1 MVRESA
7 LHNRVLVRFSTA
19 YFLATVAEWVF
30 FVGGLVYA
38 FDKGGARTTGFASV
52 ALLLPTALAAPASG
66 AAPRRHNPH
75 VVLLA
80 ADAAEMIALA
90 GAAVGAFVDAPV
102 AVVIGLCAV
111 AAAAFTLVGPA
122 SAVSLPAVVRS
133 ARELTTANLWIG
145 SCDGTS
151 TLVGSLLA
159 TILLAAQG
167 PALALAGG
175 AVLTAVAV
183 AFTLP
188 QSRRDSATA
197 ICDGE
202 VDNDVD
208 SAGATRLIFR
218 SIVELRERPG
228 VGGVLAVAG
237 GQFILVGAL
246 DLILV
251 VLANDTLGLEE
262 AGTGLLIGCVGIG
275 AMVSAVG
282 SSMLVKR
289 RRLAPL
295 LACAVVRSIGSSFV
309 LGMTPTL
316 ATAVLLLPVVG
327 FGRALAD
334 LTIRMLL
341 QRATP
346 PQALAPIFGA
356 IELFAGIGM
365 IVGSIGAQVLI
376 AVQGVQAALI
386 GLAVFFLVLLLLT
399 LRSLRVADKSADIP
413 IVAISLLRRVP
424 AFAPLLPLAMETV
437 ARTAEELPT
446 TAGQVVMTEGEP
458 GDTFYAVADG
468 SFDIVHAGKLMCT
481 VERGASFGEVALLA
495 DVPRTATITCTRQGS
510 LLAVQRAPFLVAMTG
525 SDTCRRAAWG
535 VIRTMGLD
543 LDGEPAL
550 PTLDA

>member
-19 YFLATVAEWVF
+19 YFLATLAEWVF

-38 FDKGGARTTGFASV
+38 FDKGGARATGYASI

-66 AAPRRHNPH
+66 SSPRRHHPH

-80 ADAAEMIALA
+80 AYSAQTIALG
-90 GAAVGAFVDAPV
+90 GAAFGAFMEAPV

-111 AAAAFTLVGPA
+111 AAGAFTFLGPA

-133 ARELTTANLWIG
+133 TRELTTANLWIG
-145 SCDGTS
+145 ACDGTS
-151 TLVGSLLA
+151 TLAGSLLA

-167 PALALAGG
+167 AALALAGG
-175 AVLTAVAV
+175 AMLTALSVG
-183 AFTLP
+183 FTLP
-188 QSRRDSATA
+188 QIHRDSAA
-197 ICDGE
+197 AVCDADIESQG
-202 VDNDVD
+202 D
-208 SAGATRLIFR
+208 SVGATRLIFR
-218 SIVELRERPG
+218 SIVELRQRPG

-246 DLILV
+246 DLIVV
-251 VLANDTLGLEE
+251 VLANDTLDLNEG
-262 AGTGLLIGCVGIG
+262 GPGLLIACVGIG

-295 LACAVVRSIGSSFV
+295 LAAAVVSIIGSSFV

-334 LTIRMLL
+334 LTSRMLL

-376 AVQGVQAALI
+376 AVQGVEAALI
-386 GLAVFFLVLLLLT
+386 GLAVFFTMLLMLT
-399 LRSLRVADKSADIP
+399 WRSLRVADNSADIP

-424 AFAPLLPLAMETV
+424 AFAPLLPLALETV

-446 TAGQVVMTEGEP
+446 T
-458 GDTFYAVADG
+458 
-468 SFDIVHAGKLMCT
+468 
-481 VERGASFGEVALLA
+481 
-495 DVPRTATITCTRQGS
+495 
-510 LLAVQRAPFLVAMTG
+510 
-525 SDTCRRAAWG
+525 
-535 VIRTMGLD
+535 
-543 LDGEPAL
+543 
-550 PTLDA
+550 

>member
-7 LHNRVLVRFSTA
+7 LHNRVLVRFSVA

-38 FDKGGARTTGFASV
+38 FDKGGARATGFASV

-66 AAPRRHNPH
+66 SAPRRHNPH
-75 VVLLA
+75 VVMLTA
-80 ADAAEMIALA
+80 YSAQTIALA
-90 GAAVGAFVDAPV
+90 GAAVGAVVDAPV
-102 AVVIGLCAV
+102 AVVIGLCAI
-111 AAAAFTLVGPA
+111 AAAAFTFLGPA

-133 ARELTTANLWIG
+133 TRELTTANLWVG
-145 SCDGTS
+145 SCDGSS

-167 PALALAGG
+167 PALAMGSG
-175 AVLTAVAV
+175 AVLTAIAV

-188 QSRRDSATA
+188 QSRSDSAAAT
-197 ICDGE
+197 CDG
-202 VDNDVD
+202 DTDTDVD

-262 AGTGLLIGCVGIG
+262 AGTGLLIACIGIG

-282 SSMLVKR
+282 STMLVKR

-295 LACAVVRSIGSSFV
+295 LAGALASIIGASFF
-309 LGMTPTL
+309 LGLTPTL

-327 FGRALAD
+327 FGGALPA
-334 LTIRMLL
+334 LPSGFLL
-341 QRATP
+341 QRPTP

-356 IELFAGIGM
+356 IELFAGLGM
-365 IVGSIGAQVLI
+365 ILGSIGAQVLI

-386 GLAVFFLVLLLLT
+386 GLAVFFAVLLVLT
-399 LRSLRVADKSADIP
+399 WRSLRVADKSADIP

-424 AFAPLLPLAMETV
+424 AFAPLLPLALETV
-437 ARTAEELPT
+437 ARSAEELPT
-446 TAGQVVMTEGEP
+446 AAGQVVMTEGEA

-495 DVPRTATITCTRQGS
+495 DVPRTATITSTRQGS
-510 LLAVQRAPFLVAMTG
+510 LLAVQRAPFLVAVTG

-535 VIRTMGLD
+535 VIRTMGLE
-543 LDGEPAL
+543 LDDDPAL

>member
-1 MVRESA
+1 MRESA

-38 FDKGGARTTGFASV
+38 FDKGGARATGFASV

-66 AAPRRHNPH
+66 SAPRRHNPH
-75 VVLLA
+75 MVLLA
-80 ADAAEMIALA
+80 AYSAETIALA
-90 GAAVGAFVDAPV
+90 GAAVGAFVEAPV

-111 AAAAFTLVGPA
+111 AAAAFTFLGPA

-133 ARELTTANLWIG
+133 TRELTTANLWIG
-145 SCDGTS
+145 ACDGTS
-151 TLVGSLLA
+151 TLAGSLLA

-167 PALALAGG
+167 AALALAGG
-175 AVLTAVAV
+175 AVLTALSV

-188 QSRRDSATA
+188 QISRNSAAAVCGADIESEADS
-197 ICDGE
+197 
-202 VDNDVD
+202 V
-208 SAGATRLIFR
+208 GATRLIFR
-218 SIVELRERPG
+218 SIVELRQRPG

-246 DLILV
+246 DLIVV
-251 VLANDTLGLEE
+251 VLANETLGLGE
-262 AGTGLLIGCVGIG
+262 AAPGLLIACVGIG
-275 AMVSAVG
+275 AMLGAIG
-282 SSMLVKR
+282 SSVLVRR

-295 LACAVVRSIGSSFV
+295 LARALISIIGASLF
-309 LGMTPTL
+309 LGVAPTL
-316 ATAVLLLPVVG
+316 AAALLLLPVIG
-327 FGRALAD
+327 CGRTLVD
-334 LTIRMLL
+334 LTSRMLL

-356 IELFAGIGM
+356 IEFFAGVGM
-365 IVGSIGAQVLI
+365 VLGSIGAQALI
-376 AVQGVQAALI
+376 AIEGVDAALI
-386 GLAVFFLVLLLLT
+386 GLAVFFALLLVLT
-399 LRSLRVADKSADIP
+399 WRSLRVADNSADIP

-424 AFAPLLPLAMETV
+424 AFAPLLPLALETV

-446 TAGQVVMTEGEP
+446 TAGQVVMTEGEA

>member
-7 LHNRVLVRFSTA
+7 LHNRVLVRFSIA
-19 YFLATVAEWVF
+19 FFLATVAEWIF

-38 FDKGGARTTGFASV
+38 FDKGGARATGFASV

-66 AAPRRHNPH
+66 SAPRRHNPH
-75 VVLLA
+75 LVLLA
-80 ADAAEMIALA
+80 AYSAEMIALA
-90 GAAVGAFVDAPV
+90 GAAVGAFVGAPV

-111 AAAAFTLVGPA
+111 AAGAFTFLGPA

-133 ARELTTANLWIG
+133 TRELTTANLWIG

-167 PALALAGG
+167 AALALAGG
-175 AVLTAVAV
+175 ALLTAIAV
-183 AFTLP
+183 AFILP
-188 QSRRDSATA
+188 HSRNDSITNV
-197 ICDGE
+197 CETGTD
-202 VDNDVD
+202 VDVD
-208 SAGATRLIFR
+208 SAGATRTIFR
-218 SIVELRERPG
+218 SVVELRERPG

-251 VLANDTLGLEE
+251 VLANDTLGLDK
-262 AGTGLLIGCVGIG
+262 AGTGLLIACVGIG

-295 LACAVVRSIGSSFV
+295 LACAVVSIIGSSFV

-316 ATAVLLLPVVG
+316 ASAVLLLPVVG

-334 LTIRMLL
+334 LTSRMLL

-376 AVQGVQAALI
+376 AVQGVEAALI
-386 GLAVFFLVLLLLT
+386 GLAVFFTMLLVLT
-399 LRSLRVADKSADIP
+399 WRSLRVADKSADIP
-413 IVAISLLRRVP
+413 IVAISLLRRIP
-424 AFAPLLPLAMETV
+424 AFAPLLPLAMENV
-437 ARTAEELPT
+437 ARTAEEVPT
-446 TAGQVVMTEGEP
+446 TAGQVVMTEGEA

-468 SFDIVHAGKLMCT
+468 SFNIVHGGKLMCT
-481 VERGASFGEVALLA
+481 VERGASFGEVALL
-495 DVPRTATITCTRQGS
+495 
-510 LLAVQRAPFLVAMTG
+510 
-525 SDTCRRAAWG
+525 
-535 VIRTMGLD
+535 
-543 LDGEPAL
+543 
-550 PTLDA
+550 

>member
-1 MVRESA
+1 VRDSA

-19 YFLATVAEWVF
+19 YFLATVAEWIF

-38 FDKGGARTTGFASV
+38 FDKGGARTTGFASL

-75 VVLLA
+75 AVLLA
-80 ADAAEMIALA
+80 AYSAQTIALV
-90 GAAVGAFVDAPV
+90 GAAVGAVVDAPV
-102 AVVIGLCAV
+102 TVVIGLCAV
-111 AAAAFTLVGPA
+111 AAAAFTFVGPA

-133 ARELTTANLWIG
+133 TRELTTANLWIG
-145 SCDGTS
+145 SCDGTG

-167 PALALAGG
+167 AALALAGG
-175 AVLTAVAV
+175 AVLTVIAAG
-183 AFTLP
+183 FTLP
-188 QSRRDSATA
+188 QSRRQSGPSFG
-197 ICDGE
+197 CD
-202 VDNDVD
+202 DIDTDVD
-208 SAGATRLIFR
+208 SAGAIRLIFR
-218 SIVELRERPG
+218 SVVELRERPG

-251 VLANDTLGLEE
+251 VLANDTLGLDE
-262 AGTGLLIGCVGIG
+262 GGPGLLIAFVGIG

-295 LACAVVRSIGSSFV
+295 LAGAVVSIIIASFL

-316 ATAVLLLPVVG
+316 LTAVLLLPVVG

-334 LTIRMLL
+334 ITSRMLL

-365 IVGSIGAQVLI
+365 IIGSIGAQVLI
-376 AVQGVQAALI
+376 AVQGVEAALI
-386 GLAVFFLVLLLLT
+386 GLAMFFTMLLVLT
-399 LRSLRVADKSADIP
+399 WRALRVADESADIP

-424 AFAPLLPLAMETV
+424 AFAPLLPLALETV

-446 TAGQVVMTEGEP
+446 TAGQVVMTEGEA

-468 SFDIVHAGKLMCT
+468 SFEIVHAGKLMCT

-495 DVPRTATITCTRQGS
+495 DVPRTATITCKRQGS

-535 VIRTMGLD
+535 VIRTMGLE
-543 LDGEPAL
+543 LDDDPAL